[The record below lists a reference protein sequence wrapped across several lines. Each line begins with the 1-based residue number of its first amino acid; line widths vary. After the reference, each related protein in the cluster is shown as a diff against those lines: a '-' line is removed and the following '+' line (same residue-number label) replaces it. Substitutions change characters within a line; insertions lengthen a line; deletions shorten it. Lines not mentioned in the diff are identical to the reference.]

1 MTCKDVI
8 GLLADYLE
16 ATLTEAQVAE
26 LEDHLRAC
34 DPCVAYLRTY
44 RRTKELAA
52 RAERVEMPTEM
63 MDRLRQFLV
72 RHLFSEKA

>member
-16 ATLTEAQVAE
+16 STLTEAQVAQ

-34 DPCVAYLRTY
+34 EPCMAYLRTY

-52 RAERVEMPTEM
+52 RTERVEMPAEM
-63 MDRLRQFLV
+63 MDRVRQFLV
-72 RHLFSEKA
+72 RLLSSEKA

>member
-16 ATLTEAQVAE
+16 STLTEAEVAQ

-34 DPCVAYLRTY
+34 GPCMAYLRTY

-52 RAERVEMPTEM
+52 RAERVEMPAEM
-63 MDRLRQFLV
+63 MDRLRQCLV
-72 RHLFSEKA
+72 RRLSSEKA

>member
-16 ATLTEAQVAE
+16 STLTEAEVAQ

-34 DPCVAYLRTY
+34 GPCMAYLQTY

-52 RAERVEMPTEM
+52 RAERVEMPAEM

-72 RHLFSEKA
+72 RRLSSEKA

>member
-16 ATLTEAQVAE
+16 STLTEAQVAQ

-34 DPCVAYLRTY
+34 EPCMAYLRTY

-52 RAERVEMPTEM
+52 RTERVEMPAEM
-63 MDRLRQFLV
+63 MDRLRPFLV
-72 RHLFSEKA
+72 RLLSSEKA

>member
-52 RAERVEMPTEM
+52 RAERVEMPAEM
-63 MDRLRQFLV
+63 MDRLRHFLV
-72 RHLFSEKA
+72 RRLSSEKP